1 MNNVKKNDIEAQA
14 SKIVRKPCG
23 RCGTAI
29 EENDFCPACRDF
41 FRELSGRKVVFAT
54 GVRRTPGLGRESV
67 ASEEARLQSQRGIS
81 ECEAHS

>member
-1 MNNVKKNDIEAQA
+1 MSNVNKNGIEAQA
-14 SKIVRKPCG
+14 SKIARKACG

-54 GVRRTPGLGRESV
+54 LVRRTQRHWSESV
-67 ASEEARLQSQRGIS
+67 ASEEAKLQSQRGNQ
-81 ECEAHS
+81 